1 MKMGRLLKLHG
12 FGVLHLRFVHSTV
25 SGQPQ
30 GMFQGQGQGRVEG
43 GVYFL
48 ARESV
53 RAASMPSAGSV
64 SGLVSVNL
72 TGFEIQR

>member
-1 MKMGRLLKLHG
+1 
-12 FGVLHLRFVHSTV
+12 
-25 SGQPQ
+25 
-30 GMFQGQGQGRVEG
+30 MFQGQGQGRVEG